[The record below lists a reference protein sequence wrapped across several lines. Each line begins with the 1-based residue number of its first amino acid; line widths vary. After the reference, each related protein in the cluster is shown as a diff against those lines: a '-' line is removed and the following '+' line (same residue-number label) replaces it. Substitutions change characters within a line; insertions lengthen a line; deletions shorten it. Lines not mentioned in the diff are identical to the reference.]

1 MSRSRSSCPNGRLR
15 PMLVALGL
23 LVAVTLCGGR
33 PSLAGWRPTP
43 GQRFDIQLVAPFD
56 LIRPADVVALP
67 LFGTLPTR
75 LQELRSR
82 GVAAVCHVMAGA
94 WESWRPDAG
103 QFPQP
108 VVGRPTGGRADQR
121 WLDIRQA
128 SLRPVLERRV
138 DLCRDRGFDGVL
150 FAGLDGYARNSGFDL
165 TAEQQLAFN
174 RWLAEVA
181 HARGL
186 AAGIINDLDQAG
198 ELANAFDFLVADTCI
213 AQSNCAAIQP
223 FLAANKPVFL
233 LDYTNVARR
242 MNEHCAA
249 IKEIGVS
256 LIFKTQYLNGKLH
269 RRCP

>member
-1 MSRSRSSCPNGRLR
+1 
-15 PMLVALGL
+15 
-23 LVAVTLCGGR
+23 
-33 PSLAGWRPTP
+33 
-43 GQRFDIQLVAPFD
+43 
-56 LIRPADVVALP
+56 
-67 LFGTLPTR
+67 
-75 LQELRSR
+75 
-82 GVAAVCHVMAGA
+82 MAGA

-108 VVGRPTGGRADQR
+108 VIGQRTEGRADQR

-128 SLRPVLERRV
+128 SLRPILERRV

-165 TAEQQLAFN
+165 TADQQLAFN

-186 AAGIINDLDQAG
+186 AAGIINDLDQAA
-198 ELANAFDFLVADTCI
+198 ELANAFDFLIADACI
-213 AQSNCAAIQP
+213 DQSNCAAVQP

-249 IKEIGVS
+249 AMKIGAPLV
-256 LIFKTQYLNGKLH
+256 FKTQYLNGKLH

>member
-1 MSRSRSSCPNGRLR
+1 MNRSCSSYPNGLH
-15 PMLVALGL
+15 LLTALGL
-23 LVAVTLCGGR
+23 AIAATLCGGR
-33 PSLAGWRPTP
+33 PSLAGWRLEPD
-43 GQRFDIQLVAPFD
+43 QRFDIQLTAPFD
-56 LIRPADVVALP
+56 LVRPADVLVLP
-67 LFGTLPTR
+67 LFGTLPAR

-82 GVAAVCHVMAGA
+82 GVAAVCYVMAGA

-108 VVGRPTGGRADQR
+108 VIGQRTEGRADQR

-128 SLRPVLERRV
+128 SLRPILERRA
-138 DLCRDRGFDGVL
+138 DLCRDRGFDGIL
-150 FAGLDGYARNSGFDL
+150 FGGLDGYARNSGFDL

-186 AAGIINDLDQAG
+186 AAGIINDLDQAA
-198 ELANAFDFLVADTCI
+198 ELANAFDFLIADTCI
-213 AQSNCAAIQP
+213 DQGNCAAVQP
-223 FLAANKPVFL
+223 FLASNKPVFL
-233 LDYTNVARR
+233 LDYTNVVRR

-249 IKEIGVS
+249 AMKIGAPLV
-256 LIFKTQYLNGKLH
+256 FKTQYLNGKLH